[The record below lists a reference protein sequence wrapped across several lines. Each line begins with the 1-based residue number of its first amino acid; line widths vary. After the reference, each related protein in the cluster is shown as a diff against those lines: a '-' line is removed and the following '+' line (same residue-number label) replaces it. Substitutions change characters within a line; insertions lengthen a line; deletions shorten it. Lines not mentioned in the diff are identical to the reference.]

1 WTLSGGLPSLQPVAR
16 QITQAAPHR
25 LVFDARGLGRWDSTL
40 ISFAYELAE
49 LAKERGIDLEV
60 SGLPPGAQKL
70 LAIATAVPPRSLARP
85 SPTRSR
91 RGWAAWPCGPP
102 APPATPSASSA
113 RPCSPSST
121 SCAAEP
127 ASAPSTCCTP
137 SKPPGSPPSASW
149 PSSTS

>member
-1 WTLSGGLPSLQPVAR
+1 MSTAPPRPVLDVTPDGADLRLGLSGEWTLSGGLPSLQPVAR

-85 SPTRSR
+85 PVDDALTARVGRVALRASGTA
-91 RGWAAWPCGPP
+91 GD
-102 APPATPSASSA
+102 AP
-113 RPCSPSST
+113 RF
-121 SCAAEP
+121 
-127 ASAPSTCCTP
+127 
-137 SKPPGSPPSASW
+137 
-149 PSSTS
+149 